1 MACANIP
8 DEYAD
13 ERGWCRDLQALK
25 AFVWIEWV
33 TSSFSPSNIVE
44 ALDLRKFSPRY
55 GIAHNSLRYA

>member
-1 MACANIP
+1 MACGNIP

-33 TSSFSPSNIVE
+33 TSTSLAIIMV
-44 ALDLRKFSPRY
+44 ALDLHKFSPRY
-55 GIAHNSLRYA
+55 GIAHISLRYA